1 MKKLLILLIPV
12 CVMMMALQT
21 KPKPKPTAAPSK
33 ITMDSGKKVYDAVCL
48 ACHQATGMG
57 VPRMNPPLV
66 KTSYIKGSKTKLIQI
81 VLKGMNN
88 EQGEIDIDGQTYT
101 GVMAPHSDL
110 TDKQIADVLTY
121 VRNSFG
127 NKESV
132 VTTAEVKA
140 VRAKLPK

>member
-1 MKKLLILLIPV
+1 MKKILILFLPV
-12 CVMMMALQT
+12 CIFIMALQT
-21 KPKPKPTAAPSK
+21 KPKPKPSAAPPK
-33 ITMDSGKKVYDAVCL
+33 ITMDSGRKVYNAICL
-48 ACHQATGMG
+48 ACHQADGTG

-66 KTSYIKGSKTKLIQI
+66 NTSYIKGSKTKLIQI
-81 VLKGMNN
+81 VLKGMN
-88 EQGEIDIDGQTYT
+88 EEVDIDGQTYT

-127 NKESV
+127 NKGTV
-132 VTTAEVKA
+132 VSAAEVKA

>member
-1 MKKLLILLIPV
+1 MKKILILLLPACIFI
-12 CVMMMALQT
+12 MALQT
-21 KPKPKPTAAPSK
+21 KPKPKPSAALSK
-33 ITMDSGKKVYDAVCL
+33 ITMDSGKKVYNAICL
-48 ACHQATGMG
+48 ACHQADGTG

-66 KTSYIKGSKTKLIQI
+66 KTSYINGSKTKLIQI
-81 VLKGMNN
+81 VLKGMN
-88 EQGEIDIDGQTYT
+88 EEGDIDGQTYT

-127 NKESV
+127 NKGTV
-132 VTTAEVKA
+132 VSAAEVKA